1 MTNYG
6 AKELA
11 AAFRTVRKNTVQ
23 VAEDIPEDKYD
34 FVAAPDVKPVRQML
48 AHIAWGP
55 TLQLELHRDLRTTT
69 LQGYD
74 WGKLIAG
81 ANAYEAVPRT
91 KAELVALL
99 KSEGEAFAGWL
110 DTLSDDVLNET
121 YLDPTGANP
130 KTRFESIMGVKEHE
144 MHHRGQLMLILRLVG
159 GVPHITRERMARAA
173 ASAAA
178 AKK

>member
-1 MTNYG
+1 MANYS

-34 FVAAPDVKPVRQML
+34 FVAAPGVKPVRQML

-55 TLQLELHRDLRTTT
+55 TLQLDLHRDRRVTT
-69 LQGYD
+69 LVGND
-74 WGKLIAG
+74 WGKLSAS
-81 ANAYEAVPRT
+81 AAAYESVPRT

-99 KSEGEAFAGWL
+99 KAEGESFASWL
-110 DTLSDDVLNET
+110 ETLSDAFLDET

-159 GVPHITRERMARAA
+159 GVPHITRQRQAN
-173 ASAAA
+173 AAA
-178 AKK
+178 AAAARK